1 MTLKNCIMICPP
13 KLVKGSKVAIVSP
26 SGYSNSEFV
35 NSAAQIINKRGYESI
50 IYPSCLNKHFQF
62 GGTDTERLF
71 DLQKALDD
79 EEIDAIL
86 CARGGYGAI
95 RIVDKLD
102 FTRFLQKPKWLIGFS
117 DITTLHSA
125 LQKIGIMSLHAPMTK
140 DIHLFE
146 DSESINRLFEILD
159 GVFNSYL
166 LPGHL
171 YNRPGETEAEFVGGN
186 ISIIYSLQS
195 TPFELDTDGKILFIE
210 DLNEYLYHLDR
221 IMINLKLSGKL
232 KNLKGLIVGAF
243 TDMKDNANPFG
254 KTAYEIIWEHVAEY
268 SFPVCFD
275 FPVGH
280 INNNMPLIN
289 GRKYRLSISD
299 NVEIQ

>member
-1 MTLKNCIMICPP
+1 
-13 KLVKGSKVAIVSP
+13 
-26 SGYSNSEFV
+26 
-35 NSAAQIINKRGYESI
+35 
-50 IYPSCLNKHFQF
+50 
-62 GGTDTERLF
+62 
-71 DLQKALDD
+71 
-79 EEIDAIL
+79 
-86 CARGGYGAI
+86 
-95 RIVDKLD
+95 
-102 FTRFLQKPKWLIGFS
+102 
-117 DITTLHSA
+117 
-125 LQKIGIMSLHAPMTK
+125 MSLHAPMTK

-159 GVFNSYL
+159 GVFNNYL

-171 YNRPGETEAEFVGGN
+171 YNRPGETEAELVGGN